1 MYKNKFIAFIDI
13 LGFGA
18 LVEKSAEIHDIA
30 ESILDALISMNPQLL
45 HQAMFGSLH
54 EEKIPEER
62 LDDVKAVVATMNL
75 NMSKMHP
82 VTISYFSDSL
92 VLSAEADD
100 VIASQ
105 TILELL
111 AKLSIKLWD
120 EYSLL
125 IRGGVTLG
133 KLVHTENGPLF
144 GPAMNRAYYLESQEA
159 VTPRIIFD
167 DHCMEAFRKIH
178 TFEVLEPLIETD
190 EKYNYISLPACFRY
204 ITTSST
210 LAFSDSDQLR
220 NIQRAESE
228 VLSKIRNI
236 ISLSPPQRVKE
247 KYEWLDIE
255 VQKILTE

>member
-1 MYKNKFIAFIDI
+1 
-13 LGFGA
+13 
-18 LVEKSAEIHDIA
+18 
-30 ESILDALISMNPQLL
+30 
-45 HQAMFGSLH
+45 
-54 EEKIPEER
+54 
-62 LDDVKAVVATMNL
+62 
-75 NMSKMHP
+75 
-82 VTISYFSDSL
+82 
-92 VLSAEADD
+92 
-100 VIASQ
+100 
-105 TILELL
+105 
-111 AKLSIKLWD
+111 
-120 EYSLL
+120 
-125 IRGGVTLG
+125 
-133 KLVHTENGPLF
+133 
-144 GPAMNRAYYLESQEA
+144 
-159 VTPRIIFD
+159 
-167 DHCMEAFRKIH
+167 MEAFRKIH

>member
-1 MYKNKFIAFIDI
+1 MYNNKFIAFIDI
-13 LGFGA
+13 LGFGT
-18 LVEKSAEIHDIA
+18 LVEKSAEIPDIA

-45 HQAMFGSLH
+45 HQVMFGSLN

-62 LDDVKAVVATMNL
+62 LDDAKAVLAQMNI

-120 EYSLL
+120 EHSLL
-125 IRGGVTLG
+125 IRGGITLG
-133 KLVHTENGPLF
+133 KLVHTDNGPLF
-144 GPAMNRAYYLESQEA
+144 GPAMNRAYHLESQEA

-167 DHCMEAFRKIH
+167 DHCIEEFRKIH

-190 EKYNYISLPACFRY
+190 EKYHYISLPACFRY

-210 LAFSDSDQLR
+210 LAYSDSDQLR
-220 NIQRAESE
+220 NIQRAETE
-228 VLSKIRNI
+228 VLSKIQNI

-255 VQKILTE
+255 TQKILTD